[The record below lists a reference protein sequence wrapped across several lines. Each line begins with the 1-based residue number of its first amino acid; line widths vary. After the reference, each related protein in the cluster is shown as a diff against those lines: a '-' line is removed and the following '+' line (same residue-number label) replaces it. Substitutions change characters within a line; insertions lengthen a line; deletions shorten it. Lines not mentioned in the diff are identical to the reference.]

1 MDATTT
7 ATTTIDLSSVD
18 LSAIANGISSVVPT
32 ALGLIIPVLAIRKT
46 ISFLVGMV
54 QGA

>member
-1 MDATTT
+1 MEETTT
-7 ATTTIDLSSVD
+7 KTLIDLSSVD
-18 LSAIANGISSVVPT
+18 LTAISEGIAGVVPV

-46 ISFLVGMV
+46 ISFLIGMV

>member
-1 MDATTT
+1 MEGSSTQTL
-7 ATTTIDLSSVD
+7 IDLKDVD
-18 LSAIANGISSVVPT
+18 LSAIATGIAGVVPV

-46 ISFLVGMV
+46 ISFLIGMV

>member
-1 MDATTT
+1 MEGETTKT
-7 ATTTIDLSSVD
+7 LIDLGSVD
-18 LSAIANGISSVVPT
+18 LSAIAEGIASVVPT

-46 ISFLVGMV
+46 ISFLIGMV